1 MGPAQL
7 QRGEIESKAWLQ
19 FFAVPCIGA
28 QELLIVF
35 AFLIPVLQE
44 RTGKVEPFPIP
55 ALPYHVDLSANLL
68 LVNLFRFL
76 RIRNVEH
83 AALAVTE
90 TIYEQCF
97 VVSTQAD
104 INW

>member
-1 MGPAQL
+1 MRPAEL

-19 FFAVPCIGA
+19 FFSVPCVGA
-28 QELLIVF
+28 QELFVIV
-35 AFLIPVLQE
+35 AFLVPALQE

-55 ALPYHVDLSANLL
+55 ALRYHVDLSANLL
-68 LVNLFRFL
+68 LVNLFRSL

-90 TIYEQCF
+90 TIDEQRF
-97 VVSTQAD
+97 VIGAKTDVH
-104 INW
+104 W